1 MTLKKITF
9 IIIFLLFN
17 LNVYSIENKIL
28 IKVDNE
34 IITTVDI
41 FKETQ
46 YLFAINK
53 IIKKLPKNKVFEIAK
68 NLLIKKTIK
77 EKEISKY
84 MNNINLDEKY
94 TNQLIKSNAL
104 KLGFNSTYE
113 FKNHLKSFDI
123 KIEDVKKR
131 IITEILWNE
140 LIINKYSKKIIIDK
154 EKIKKEI
161 LLNDKKLKSFLL
173 SEIVFDL
180 PSGEKIEKKFK
191 IIEDE
196 ISKNGFEN
204 TALIYSISDTSS
216 SGGKLGWIKEISLNK
231 SIKEIILN
239 LKIGEHTNPIKIPSG
254 FLILKVKDIKE
265 TNEQL
270 DIKKELERRIR
281 NDKNQQLN
289 QFSLLYYNKIKKNI
303 KINDL

>member
-1 MTLKKITF
+1 MSDKEQTLS
-9 IIIFLLFN
+9 IIKPDAVQRN
-17 LNVYSIENKIL
+17 LE
-28 IKVDNE
+28 NE
-34 IITTVDI
+34 I
-41 FKETQ
+41 KEM
-46 YLFAINK
+46 FINK
-53 IIKKLPKNKVFEIAK
+53 
-68 NLLIKKTIK
+68 
-77 EKEISKY
+77 
-84 MNNINLDEKY
+84 
-94 TNQLIKSNAL
+94 
-104 KLGFNSTYE
+104 GFS
-113 FKNHLKSFDI
+113 I
-123 KIEDVKKR
+123 Q
-131 IITEILWNE
+131 
-140 LIINKYSKKIIIDK
+140 K